1 MSFQINTTNEF
12 ICEHPNAIEKKYTTV
27 LGEYLIL
34 YEDVRITETSDSA
47 LENYHSVILENPS
60 RNLLSFAPPKTLDYS
75 DISTFLQSS
84 EFADLPPT
92 DIHTSELIEGTFI
105 HLFYDRRIESW
116 EIATKKAIGGR
127 YSYYHVPD
135 EYTPNYREMMMEAFH
150 LSEKA
155 PISEIS
161 FLADLSK
168 THCYSWILQ
177 HPKNHIVIPI
187 ETPKMYLVSVFEIQD
202 IEQTA
207 TFISP
212 EIYQAWSVFEKPI
225 QEKIMYFPKTFT
237 SSDYLDENMSKRI
250 LKYIQ
255 ENASIHTP
263 YYHMGL
269 VFTNINTG
277 KRATFI
283 NPNYLEMAE
292 IRGNHSN
299 ILYQYLCLKRIQK
312 IQIFLHYFPQYYSLF
327 NLYKQKYDDIIC
339 KIHGYYLSY
348 YVKKSG
354 EVIPKKFFSIIYKLH
369 HLIFL
374 PSISTDEKIII
385 RKSIVREYL
394 QELDPI
400 TLLSL
405 LNSNLL
411 EE

>member
-299 ILYQYLCLKRIQK
+299 LLYQYLCLKRIQK

>member
-150 LSEKA
+150 LSEKT

-299 ILYQYLCLKRIQK
+299 LLYQYLCLKRIQK